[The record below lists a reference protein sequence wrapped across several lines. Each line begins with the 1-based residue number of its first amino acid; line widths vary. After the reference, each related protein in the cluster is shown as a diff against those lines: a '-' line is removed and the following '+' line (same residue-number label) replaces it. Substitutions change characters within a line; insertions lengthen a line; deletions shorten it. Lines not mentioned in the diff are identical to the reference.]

1 MTTLEIYSK
10 ISDKLAESD
19 METLDKL
26 KARRIVYE
34 VLMEVLENTTISI
47 TPKTIQP

>member
-10 ISDKLAESD
+10 ISDKLGESD
-19 METLDKL
+19 IDRLAQL

-34 VLMEVLENTTISI
+34 VLMEALESTTISI